1 MTRAGELYGQSL
13 YDLAVS
19 ESISDEILKEM
30 ETVKTIFA
38 ENPDYVTLLSEP
50 SIPKKER
57 LSLLDEAFGSSLQE
71 YLLNFIKILVE
82 KGLLR
87 SFSACFKRYR
97 ASYNSDHG
105 IEDAVV
111 TSAIPLK
118 ADSFEQLKKKLE
130 AMTGK
135 TIVLRQKVDPDV
147 LGGIKVELE
156 DRLYDGTVK
165 GRLKELGKKFD
176 ETVL

>member
-13 YDLAVS
+13 YDLAAS

-30 ETVKTIFA
+30 EAVKEIFTD
-38 ENPDYVTLLSEP
+38 NPDYVTLLSEP

-57 LSLLDEAFGSSLQE
+57 LSLLDEAFGDSLQE

-87 SFSACFKRYR
+87 SFSACLKRYR

-111 TSAIPLK
+111 TSAVPLK
-118 ADSFEQLKKKLE
+118 ESSFEQLKKKLE
-130 AMTGK
+130 GMTGK
-135 TIVLRQKVDPDV
+135 KILLRQKVDPDV

-156 DRLYDGTVK
+156 DSLYDGTVK
-165 GRLKELGKKFD
+165 GRLKELERKLD

>member
-1 MTRAGELYGQSL
+1 MIRAGELYGQSL

-19 ESISDEILKEM
+19 EKITDEILMEM
-30 ETVKTIFA
+30 EAVKSIFA

-57 LSLLDEAFGSSLQE
+57 LSLLDEAFGDSLQE
-71 YLLNFIKILVE
+71 YLLSFIKILVE

-111 TSAIPLK
+111 TSAVPLK
-118 ADSFEQLKKKLE
+118 EDSFKQLQKKLE
-130 AMTGK
+130 SLTGK
-135 TIVLRQKVDPDV
+135 TIILRQKVDPGV
-147 LGGIKVELE
+147 LGGIRVELE

-165 GRLKELGKKFD
+165 GRLKELGRRFD
-176 ETVL
+176 ETIL

>member
-1 MTRAGELYGQSL
+1 MIRAGELYGQSL

-30 ETVKTIFA
+30 ETVKSIFA

-57 LSLLDEAFGSSLQE
+57 LGLLDEAFGDSLQE

-87 SFSACFKRYR
+87 NFSACFKRYR

-111 TSAIPLK
+111 TSAVPLRD
-118 ADSFEQLKKKLE
+118 DSFKQLEKRLE
-130 AMTGK
+130 ELTGK
-135 TIVLRQKVDPDV
+135 KILLRQKVDPDV
-147 LGGIKVELE
+147 LGGMKVELQ

-165 GRLKELGKKFD
+165 GRLKELGRKFD
-176 ETVL
+176 ETIL

>member
-19 ESISDEILKEM
+19 ERISDEILKEM
-30 ETVKTIFA
+30 ETVKVIFA

-57 LSLLDEAFGSSLQE
+57 LKLLDEAFGGSLQE

-97 ASYNSDHG
+97 ARYNSDHG

-118 ADSFEQLKKKLE
+118 GESFEQLKKKLE
-130 AMTGK
+130 SMTGK
-135 TIVLRQKVDPDV
+135 KIILRQKVDPDV

-165 GRLKELGKKFD
+165 GRLKELERKLD